1 MSDAMSLIPA
11 QVSKLKPQIRLS
23 RAISAFYESLDTENK
38 ATFDSYRDAARA
50 TAPGLDDIRQI
61 AAQIDRKGRK
71 PRGDRF
77 KCVLEALQQFVA
89 VGDVVIGST
98 QNMLAA
104 GVWSVARLTAIVCYR
119 TPPPRLERRIDIL
132 TA

>member
-1 MSDAMSLIPA
+1 MEVILPQS
-11 QVSKLKPQIRLS
+11 SKLKAQVRLGM
-23 RAISAFYESLDTENK
+23 AIKAFYESLSKENQ
-38 ATFDSYRDAARA
+38 AIFNSYRDAAHA

-61 AAQIDRKGRK
+61 AADINRNSGK

-77 KCVLEALQQFVA
+77 KRVMETLQQFVA

-104 GVWSVARLTAIVCYR
+104 GAWSVARLTAIVRSLYFSMDV
-119 TPPPRLERRIDIL
+119 ERSS
-132 TA
+132 